1 MNDTA
6 LTVAPPEV
14 TQAQRAADSMFAM
27 VDAYEIDSP
36 AMFEAAG
43 SELQNIR
50 ARWTAI
56 EAQRVHLKEPFLI
69 GSRRIDA
76 FFKTPLDRLTE
87 AGNLLKQRMLT
98 FQTAEKAKQA
108 KIQRQAEADARAE
121 RERQETIRRAAEA
134 EERRVREI
142 AAEEQRKA
150 DAEAAEA
157 RKAGDKVAARAAE
170 ESARITQE
178 AARQAAAAATAAAE
192 AAHAEIELVD
202 IAPIAAPTVLAPKA
216 AGISTRQNWK
226 AEVTDL
232 KALVTAAAAGI
243 ASGDTTLLGYLQ
255 FNEKA
260 IGQVAKALKNQ
271 ARIPGVRIYAED
283 SLSVRSAA

>member
-6 LTVAPPEV
+6 MTVAPPEV

-43 SELQNIR
+43 AELQNIR

-56 EAQRVHLKEPFLI
+56 EAQRVHLKEPFLE

-76 FFKTPLDRLTE
+76 FFKVPLDRLTE
-87 AGNLLKQRMLT
+87 AGKGMSALMLGY
-98 FQTAEKAKQA
+98 QTAERERADKLK
-108 KIQRQAEADARAE
+108 REAEAVARAE
-121 RERQETIRRAAEA
+121 REEQ
-134 EERRVREI
+134 ERRQREAQAQERAI
-142 AAEEQRKA
+142 REAAADAQRKA

-157 RKAGDKVAARAAE
+157 RRSGDEAAARAAE
-170 ESARITQE
+170 ETARIAQE

-192 AAHAEIELVD
+192 AARAEIELAD

-226 AEVTDL
+226 AEVLDL

-255 FNEKA
+255 ANEKA

-283 SLSVRSAA
+283 TLAVRSAA